1 MMLKQL
7 VRQVITLQVLAIFL
21 LGSGGIQ
28 VYQHFCACE
37 SSAQA
42 TLFLPE
48 EPSCCGSDDGTP
60 VSAGHCCAADKE
72 DKQSHDCGSE
82 NSCCHTA
89 SYFIKID
96 DVFVH
101 SLSQEKSSHPEK
113 IPVFALADDHE
124 EIHES
129 EEFLVRGR
137 DTAYSRSLSGKN
149 LLIVLQQLKI
159 PVHMV
164 A

>member
-1 MMLKQL
+1 MLKQL
-7 VRQVITLQVLAIFL
+7 FRQVIALQVLAIFL

-37 SSAQA
+37 RSAQA

-48 EPSCCGSDDGTP
+48 EPSCCGSDDGTA
-60 VSAGHCCAADKE
+60 VSADHCCAADEE
-72 DKQSHDCGSE
+72 DKQSHDCSSG
-82 NSCCHTA
+82 NSCCYTA

-101 SLSQEKSSHPEK
+101 SLSQEKSSYPEK
-113 IPVFALADDHE
+113 TPVLALADDPE
-124 EIHES
+124 EMHES

-137 DTAYSRSLSGKN
+137 DTAYSRSPSGKD

-159 PVHMV
+159 PALVV